1 MSINVL
7 VVVDGELNG
16 GETTTTCRQRLSEVA
31 GGVGN
36 SRGYAL
42 KERAKGQNT

>member
-7 VVVDGELNG
+7 VVVDGELDG
-16 GETTTTCRQRLSEVA
+16 GETTTTRRRRLSEVA

-36 SRGYAL
+36 SRGYV
-42 KERAKGQNT
+42 